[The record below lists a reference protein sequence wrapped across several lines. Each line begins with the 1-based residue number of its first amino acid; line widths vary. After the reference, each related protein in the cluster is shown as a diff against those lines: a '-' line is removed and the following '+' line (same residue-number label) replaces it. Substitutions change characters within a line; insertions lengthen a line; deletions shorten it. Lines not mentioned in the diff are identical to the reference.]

1 MECQEDNTFRR
12 AFFPLTMHGSDLT
25 SAGRFQMSSNSFSN
39 YTDKVYIL
47 CRIKLKRK
55 RTNGSFSI
63 TQMLSARV
71 CSPALVVCGDLV
83 KSDI

>member
-1 MECQEDNTFRR
+1 MECQEDNTFCR
-12 AFFPLTMHGSDLT
+12 AFSQLTMHGSALT
-25 SAGRFQMSSNSFSN
+25 SAERFQMSSKSFSN

-47 CRIKLKRK
+47 YRIKLKRK
-55 RTNGSFSI
+55 RTNGLFSI

-71 CSPALVVCGDLV
+71 CITALVVCGALV